1 MPSPIILDGKRCAD
15 AIAEV
20 LKERV
25 DNLKAKGINPK
36 LIVFTSSDPAS
47 QVYVRNKVK
56 RGAEIGIEVI
66 TKQVSSGSELALS
79 ILKEQKIPFIIQ
91 EPSDV
96 PTEDVARCLNEASH
110 RDMDGFS
117 SNNLGKLLT
126 QPHYSNQLIKPCTPA
141 GILMLMMMNGISPEN
156 KNVVVIGRSNIVG
169 KPMAILLT
177 SVNAT
182 VTLCHSKTPYDKLI
196 QHCEMADIIISATG
210 QIDVLKGWKTKPNQ
224 VLVDVGMNRDENGKL
239 GGDFSKETVENC
251 YAYSPVP
258 GGCGPCTIIELM
270 RNTVEYW
277 EKYCCL
283 LGF

>member
-1 MPSPIILDGKRCAD
+1 MSNPIILDGKKCAD
-15 AIAEV
+15 KIAEV

-25 DNLKAKGINPK
+25 DNLKAKGVNPK

-79 ILKEQKIPFIIQ
+79 IWKEQKIPFIIQ

-96 PTEDVARCLNEASH
+96 PTEDVDRCLNEASH

-117 SNNLGKLLT
+117 SNNFGKLLT
-126 QPHYSNQLIKPCTPA
+126 QPFYSNQFIKPCTPA

-182 VTLCHSKTPYDKLI
+182 ATLCHSKTPYDKLI

-210 QIDVLKGWKTKPNQ
+210 QVDVLKGWKAKPNQ
-224 VLVDVGMNRDENGKL
+224 VLIDVGMNRDENGKL
-239 GGDFSKETVENC
+239 CGDFSKETVENC
-251 YAYSPVP
+251 YAYTPVS
-258 GGCGPCTIIELM
+258 GGIGPMTVIELM

-277 EKYCCL
+277 EKYC
-283 LGF
+283 

>member
-1 MPSPIILDGKRCAD
+1 MSNPIILDGKKCAD
-15 AIAEV
+15 EISKV

-25 DNLKAKGINPK
+25 DNLKAKGVDPK

-56 RGAEIGIEVI
+56 CGAEIGIKVI
-66 TKQVSSGSELALS
+66 TYS
-79 ILKEQKIPFIIQ
+79 IYDGYSLVMKGWKDKDIPFIIQ

-96 PTEDVARCLNEASH
+96 EPENVAWFLNKEEH

-126 QPHYSNQLIKPCTPA
+126 NSSCIKPCTPNGVLTLLYEY
-141 GILMLMMMNGISPEN
+141 GIHVNQ
-156 KNVVVIGRSNIVG
+156 KNVVMIGRSNIVG
-169 KPMAILLT
+169 KPMAAMLT
-177 SVNAT
+177 NLNAT

-210 QIDVLKGWKTKPNQ
+210 RVNVLKGWKAKPNQ
-224 VLVDVGMNRDENGKL
+224 TLIDVGMNRNAEGKL
-239 GGDFSKETVENC
+239 CGDFSKETVENC
-251 YAYSPVP
+251 YAYTPVP
-258 GGCGPCTIIELM
+258 GGVGVMTVIELM

-277 EKYCCL
+277 EKYC
-283 LGF
+283 

>member
-1 MPSPIILDGKRCAD
+1 MPIILNGKKCAD

-25 DNLKAKGINPK
+25 DNLKAKGVNPK

-66 TKQVSSGSELALS
+66 TCSVYDGCDLVIKGW
-79 ILKEQKIPFIIQ
+79 KDKDIPFIIQ
-91 EPSDV
+91 ESSDV
-96 PTEDVARCLNEASH
+96 EPEDVAWFLNKEAH

-126 QPHYSNQLIKPCTPA
+126 QPYYSNQLIKPCTPA

-196 QHCEMADIIISATG
+196 QYCEMADIIISATG
-210 QIDVLKGWKTKPNQ
+210 QTDVLKGWKAKPNQ
-224 VLVDVGMNRDENGKL
+224 TLIDVGMNRDENGKL
-239 GGDFSKETVENC
+239 CGDFSKETVENC
-251 YAYSPVP
+251 YAYTPVP
-258 GGCGPCTIIELM
+258 GGVGPCTIIELM

-277 EKYCCL
+277 EKYC
-283 LGF
+283 

>member
-1 MPSPIILDGKRCAD
+1 MSNPIVLDGKRCAD
-15 AIAEV
+15 EIAEV

-79 ILKEQKIPFIIQ
+79 IWKEQKIPFIIQ

-126 QPHYSNQLIKPCTPA
+126 QSHYSNQLIKPCTPA
-141 GILMLMMMNGISPEN
+141 GILMLMMMNGISPES
-156 KNVVVIGRSNIVG
+156 KSVVVIGRSNIVG

-177 SVNAT
+177 GVNAT
-182 VTLCHSKTPYDKLI
+182 VTLCHSKTPYDKLT

-210 QIDVLKGWKTKPNQ
+210 QVDVLKGWKAKPNQ
-224 VLVDVGMNRDENGKL
+224 VLIDVGMNRDENGKL
-239 GGDFSKETVENC
+239 CGDFSKETVENC
-251 YAYSPVP
+251 YAYTPVP
-258 GGCGPCTIIELM
+258 GGVGVMTVIELM
-270 RNTVEYW
+270 RNTIEYW
-277 EKYCCL
+277 EKYC
-283 LGF
+283 